1 MQARRT
7 SQPAALMALTDPV
20 TSWPAWQAA
29 PRPARD
35 SLAAAINGTAQPGR
49 TRGAMSPLSPLVLPS
64 IRGAVARVLARTLFV
79 VVCGRQ
85 KHVYV
90 FFGTAN

>member
-1 MQARRT
+1 
-7 SQPAALMALTDPV
+7 MALTDPV

-64 IRGAVARVLARTLFV
+64 IRGAVARVLAYTARSSSMYQQQQ
-79 VVCGRQ
+79 Q

-90 FFGTAN
+90 FFGTANTGRLNGEF